1 MKYSL
6 IITLSV
12 ILTLFSCSETKSQ
25 NAKSDLTAQEFD
37 AAIKKAPDAIV
48 LDVRTP
54 GEFSGGHLA
63 NALNI
68 DWNGNNFDAEV
79 KKLDKNKPLF
89 VYCKVGGRSA
99 SAADRLR
106 ALGFTKVY
114 ELSGGILAWEAA
126 KLPVVK

>member
-6 IITLSV
+6 IIA
-12 ILTLFSCSETKSQ
+12 LTLVLAFFSCSETKSQ
-25 NAKSDLTAQEFD
+25 SAKTDLTAQEFS
-37 AAIKKAPDAIV
+37 AEIKKAANGIV
-48 LDVRTP
+48 LDVRTI
-54 GEFSGGHLA
+54 GEYTEGHLA
-63 NALNI
+63 NAINI
-68 DWNGNNFDAEV
+68 DWNGNSFDAEV

-106 ALGFTKVY
+106 ALGFTQVY

>member
-1 MKYSL
+1 MKHTL
-6 IITLSV
+6 IIAMSFVLA
-12 ILTLFSCSETKSQ
+12 LFSCSDTKSQ
-25 NAKSDLTAQEFD
+25 DSKSDLTAQEF
-37 AAIKKAPDAIV
+37 AAQIKNSPNGIV

-68 DWNGNNFDAEV
+68 DWNGNNFDTEV

-89 VYCKVGGRSA
+89 VYCKGGGRSA

-114 ELSGGILAWEAA
+114 ELAGGILAWEAA
-126 KLPVVK
+126 KMPVEK

>member
-1 MKYSL
+1 MKQAFVISL
-6 IITLSV
+6 SF

-25 NAKSDLTAQEFD
+25 DTKSDLTAQEF
-37 AAIKKAPDAIV
+37 AAEIKNSPNGVV
-48 LDVRTP
+48 LDVRTT

-63 NALNI
+63 NAINI
-68 DWNGNNFDAEV
+68 DWNGNNFEAEV

-126 KLPVVK
+126 KLPVEK